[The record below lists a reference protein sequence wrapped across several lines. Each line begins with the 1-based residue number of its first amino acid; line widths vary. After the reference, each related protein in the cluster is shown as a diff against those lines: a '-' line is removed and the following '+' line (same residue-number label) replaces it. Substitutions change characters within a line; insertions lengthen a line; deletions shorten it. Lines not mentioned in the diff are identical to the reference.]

1 MQVLLMLQ
9 TKRNYTDQKIV
20 QDSYESESE
29 SEQEPEPYTQTPA
42 NRTPSPSSTT
52 SQPPATP
59 APAPEE
65 RESTHLSLRTISSL
79 QSKFEALKMD
89 FKFPPSIDFIATDGS
104 VITLPSNSNSNS
116 TPSGGS
122 AYNGAKLAFTPTNI
136 PIRAYD
142 EELNKILVK
151 LDAVES
157 CGVER
162 VRERRKAVVRA
173 IEQEAGRVEE
183 VWKNVWEKYGGREKM
198 NEDGIIKSP
207 TSDSELLEGTR
218 SSDLGVGS
226 TVEESSVDSESVP
239 VDVDVDASTIA
250 NTNSSSSTPISVI
263 TIPEP
268 VIEELADGVEAALK
282 DPLDFVDLTPSQ
294 DSHSDSTLQSESDM
308 ELDDSDSDDESVERS
323 VSDLQSEDGSER
335 DFVML

>member
-20 QDSYESESE
+20 QDSYEYEPE
-29 SEQEPEPYTQTPA
+29 SEQEPEPYTQTPV
-42 NRTPSPSSTT
+42 NRTPSPSS
-52 SQPPATP
+52 QPPATP
-59 APAPEE
+59 TPAPEE

-79 QSKFEALKMD
+79 QSKFEALKTD
-89 FKFPPSIDFIATDGS
+89 FTFPSSIDFIATDGS

-116 TPSGGS
+116 TPSGS
-122 AYNGAKLAFTPTNI
+122 AYNGAKLAFTPTNS

-183 VWKNVWEKYGGREKM
+183 VWKNVWEKYGEREKM
-198 NEDGIIKSP
+198 NGDGIIKSP

-282 DPLDFVDLTPSQ
+282 DPLDFVDLTPSL
-294 DSHSDSTLQSESDM
+294 DSHSDGTLQSESDV
-308 ELDDSDSDDESVERS
+308 ELDDSDSDDEGVERS

>member
-20 QDSYESESE
+20 QDSYEYEPE
-29 SEQEPEPYTQTPA
+29 SEQEPEPYTQTPV
-42 NRTPSPSSTT
+42 NRTPSPSS
-52 SQPPATP
+52 QPPATP
-59 APAPEE
+59 TPAPEE

-79 QSKFEALKMD
+79 QSKFEALKTD
-89 FKFPPSIDFIATDGS
+89 FTFPSSIDFIATDGS

-116 TPSGGS
+116 TPSGS
-122 AYNGAKLAFTPTNI
+122 AYNGAKLAFTPTNS

-183 VWKNVWEKYGGREKM
+183 VWKNVWEKYGEREKM

-207 TSDSELLEGTR
+207 TSGSELLEGTR

-282 DPLDFVDLTPSQ
+282 DPLDFVDLTPSL
-294 DSHSDSTLQSESDM
+294 DSHSDGTLQSESDM

>member
-20 QDSYESESE
+20 QDSYEYESGSEY
-29 SEQEPEPYTQTPA
+29 EPEPYTQTPA

-79 QSKFEALKMD
+79 QSKFEALKTD
-89 FKFPPSIDFIATDGS
+89 FKFPSSIDFIATDGS

-116 TPSGGS
+116 TPSGS
-122 AYNGAKLAFTPTNI
+122 AYNGAKLAFTSTNI

-183 VWKNVWEKYGGREKM
+183 VWKNVWEKYGKREKM

-239 VDVDVDASTIA
+239 VVDVDASTIA
-250 NTNSSSSTPISVI
+250 NTNSSSSAPISVI
-263 TIPEP
+263 TILEP

-282 DPLDFVDLTPSQ
+282 DPLDFVDLTPSL

-323 VSDLQSEDGSER
+323 ASDLQSEDGSER

>member
-1 MQVLLMLQ
+1 M
-9 TKRNYTDQKIV
+9 
-20 QDSYESESE
+20 
-29 SEQEPEPYTQTPA
+29 
-42 NRTPSPSSTT
+42 
-52 SQPPATP
+52 
-59 APAPEE
+59 
-65 RESTHLSLRTISSL
+65 
-79 QSKFEALKMD
+79 
-89 FKFPPSIDFIATDGS
+89 
-104 VITLPSNSNSNS
+104 
-116 TPSGGS
+116 
-122 AYNGAKLAFTPTNI
+122 
-136 PIRAYD
+136 
-142 EELNKILVK
+142 
-151 LDAVES
+151 ES

-173 IEQEAGRVEE
+173 IELEAGRVEE
-183 VWKNVWEKYGGREKM
+183 VWKNVWEKYGEREKM

-226 TVEESSVDSESVP
+226 TVEESSVSEHWTVNSESVP
-239 VDVDVDASTIA
+239 TVDVDTSTIA

-282 DPLDFVDLTPSQ
+282 DPLDFVDLTPSP

-308 ELDDSDSDDESVERS
+308 ELDDSDSDDGSVERS
-323 VSDLQSEDGSER
+323 VSDLQSEDGSEKDLE